1 MSKNADCPSEQI
13 ADMLELAGRAPEI
26 ALNEIEGVMC
36 RVPNGRPVTISPR
49 VAACRREKYETAKL
63 ALYEALRIAP
73 DYELARFQL
82 GFLNITSGETAEAKD
97 VWVGLSTLVD
107 GHPLRLFARGLT
119 ALANDDFEVA
129 KSCLAQG
136 ISCNLEV
143 PFLNRDMQVIL
154 EQITKSQSASG
165 KI

>member
-1 MSKNADCPSEQI
+1 MGAQLQFLRGS
-13 ADMLELAGRAPEI
+13 LLAG
-26 ALNEIEGVMC
+26 GK
-36 RVPNGRPVTISPR
+36 
-49 VAACRREKYETAKL
+49 KYETAKL